1 MSSLAEQIKKRMF
14 AAMKAGNTV
23 EKEILRVAT
32 GEVTM
37 TAARESRDLSDEDVQ
52 GILRKMLKS
61 VRETIGQASAEAR
74 ETLLSEEAVL
84 VSLLPKALGVEELVA
99 ALEGSRETILAAAAD
114 GPALGIAMKALKAQ
128 GLTAEAPTVTLAVRE
143 IRAQ

>member
-1 MSSLAEQIKKRMF
+1 MSSLAAEIKKRMF

-32 GEVTM
+32 GEITM

-61 VRETIGQASAEAR
+61 VRETLGQAEENTREALLAE
-74 ETLLSEEAVL
+74 ESVLL
-84 VSLLPKALGVEELVA
+84 SLLPKSLSVDELVGALGGVIEAIRA
-99 ALEGSRETILAAAAD
+99 AKGD
-114 GPALGIAMKALKAQ
+114 GPAMGAAMKALKAQ
-128 GLTAEAPTVTLAVRE
+128 GLTADAPTVTQAVQK
-143 IRAQ
+143 IRA